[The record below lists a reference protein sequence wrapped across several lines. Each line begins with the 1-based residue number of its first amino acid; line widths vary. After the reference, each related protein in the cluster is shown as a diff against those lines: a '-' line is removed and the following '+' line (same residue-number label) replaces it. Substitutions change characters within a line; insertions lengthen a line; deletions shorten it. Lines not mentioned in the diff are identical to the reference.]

1 MLHSDLPAQSIGVKT
16 AILAGGLGTRF
27 LDETRDKPKPM
38 VEIGGRPILWHI
50 MRYYAH
56 FGHADFVVAL
66 GYRGD
71 VVRGFFDSGGG
82 DVSWRVRLA
91 DTGPDTS
98 NGGRLL
104 RLRPE
109 LGEATFFLT
118 WGDGLSDVDLV
129 RLLAFHRSHGKL
141 ATLTAVHPPSRF
153 GELDLEGDRVE
164 RFREKPR
171 DEQRWING
179 AFFVLEPGIFDYIVG
194 DDTVWEREPLERL
207 AAEGQLMAY
216 RHEGFWQC
224 MDTSQERDSLESLW
238 ASGQAPWKVW
248 Q

>member
-1 MLHSDLPAQSIGVKT
+1 MLHSDLPAQSNSVRT
-16 AILAGGLGTRF
+16 AILAGGLGSRL

-50 MRYYAH
+50 LRYYAH
-56 FGHADFVVAL
+56 FGHTDFVVAL

-71 VVRGFFDSGGG
+71 VIRNFFERGGAEPG
-82 DVSWRVRLA
+82 WRVSLTE
-91 DTGPDTS
+91 TGLDTS

-104 RLRPE
+104 RLRPA
-109 LGEATFFLT
+109 LGGGTFFLT
-118 WGDGLSDVDLV
+118 WGDGLSDVNLN
-129 RLLAFHRSHGKL
+129 RLLAFHRFHGKL

-153 GELDLEGDRVE
+153 GELDLEADRVQ

-179 AFFVLEPGIFDYIVG
+179 AFFVLEPGIFDYIAG
-194 DDTVWEREPLERL
+194 DETVWEREPLERL
-207 AAEGQLMAY
+207 AADGQLMAY

-224 MDTSQERDSLESLW
+224 MDTGQERDALEGLW
-238 ASGQAPWKVW
+238 ACGQAPWKVW